1 MTAKRHAVA
10 ASQAVSTGTSRIP
23 ESWRQR
29 PVGAEQPLP
38 FKAVEKMGDPASIA
52 DGVDACRALDRAAGG
67 CVAFLR
73 RNIIQQDLEVGRRP
87 CSPGHELGPAEMVQ
101 LLTNAGFPDVRWPTL
116 PPRAPARAVPS

>member
-1 MTAKRHAVA
+1 MVWPLAVLMTAP
-10 ASQAVSTGTSRIP
+10 P
-23 ESWRQR
+23 E
-29 PVGAEQPLP
+29 
-38 FKAVEKMGDPASIA
+38 D
-52 DGVDACRALDRAAGG
+52 
-67 CVAFLR
+67 VAFLR